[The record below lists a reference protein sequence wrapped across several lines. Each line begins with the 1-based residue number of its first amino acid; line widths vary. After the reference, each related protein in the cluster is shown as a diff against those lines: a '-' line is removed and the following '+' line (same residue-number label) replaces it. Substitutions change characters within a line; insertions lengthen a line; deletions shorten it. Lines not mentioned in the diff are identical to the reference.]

1 MHVISKNISDE
12 KRSPVETF
20 FGDISLIDK
29 SQLESAR
36 QVAVSKLSLLD
47 HFRILKQKILVEIGL
62 TMHNGAPHIL
72 KVDTLLIEQQSKIP

>member
-1 MHVISKNISDE
+1 VYVISKNISDE

-47 HFRILKQKILVEIGL
+47 HFRIL
-62 TMHNGAPHIL
+62 
-72 KVDTLLIEQQSKIP
+72 